1 MEEKIFQSCLE
12 QWRLSDGY
20 SKFWP
25 QLAEKWGYRDGELLR
40 DHFKKERKRRGI
52 TKDEKKVLHSKCKI
66 LCFDIETSPI
76 CALVWGI
83 WEQNVNLEAILNDW
97 HIISWSA
104 KYLFDDEIMSDVL
117 TPEEAINHDDSR
129 LVKTIWNLLNSVDV
143 TVSHNG
149 DRFDCKKLN
158 TRFLFHGLPPVSHYL
173 SIDTLVV
180 AKSNFNFTS
189 NKLDYINEYL
199 GLPKKIETRFELW
212 KKCWFG
218 DSKALKEME
227 LYNRGDVDI
236 LEDLYLK
243 LRPYIRNHPNMN
255 LWSEENISVCPNCGS
270 EKLDWNQKEYF
281 TYTGKYKAF
290 RCNDCTAIGRSRQL
304 ETDKE
309 KRKTIVR

>member
-1 MEEKIFQSCLE
+1 MDSKIFDDCLNH
-12 QWRLSDGY
+12 WKNSDGF

-25 QLAEKWGYRDGELLR
+25 QLAEKWNYTNGEKLR
-40 DHFKKERKRRGI
+40 YAFKEERKRRGI
-52 TKDEKKVLHSKCKI
+52 TKEEKNVLKTNCKI

-83 WEQNVNLEAILNDW
+83 WEQNVNLAAILNDW

-104 KYLFDDEIMSDVL
+104 KWLFDDEIISDVL
-117 TPEEAINHDDSR
+117 TPEEALKHDDKRIVESMW
-129 LVKTIWNLLNSVDV
+129 KLLDQADI

-158 TRFLFHGLPPVSHYL
+158 TRFLFHNMPPVSHYL
-173 SIDTLVV
+173 SIDTLTV
-180 AKSNFNFTS
+180 AKNSFNFTS

-199 GLPKKIETRFELW
+199 GIPKKTDTNFELW

-218 DSKALKEME
+218 DPKALKEME
-227 LYNRGDVDI
+227 KYNKNDVAI

-243 LRPYIRNHPNMN
+243 LRPYIKNHPNMN
-255 LWSEENISVCPNCGS
+255 LWNEENVSVCPNCGS
-270 EKLDWNQKEYF
+270 NKLAWGDKYYY

-290 RCNDCTAIGRSRQL
+290 RCENCAAIGRSRTL
-304 ETDKE
+304 DLDKE
-309 KRKTIVR
+309 KRKTVVR